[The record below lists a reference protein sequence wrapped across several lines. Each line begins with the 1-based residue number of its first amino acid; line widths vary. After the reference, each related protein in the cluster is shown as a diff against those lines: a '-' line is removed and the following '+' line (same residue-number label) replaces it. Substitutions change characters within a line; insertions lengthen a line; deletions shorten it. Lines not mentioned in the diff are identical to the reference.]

1 MRNEKLRDM
10 TYIAAYAAIYVVLWW
25 LGKFIPFLQM
35 PQGGSIE
42 LQLIAI
48 FISSYH
54 LGWKKGIG
62 VAMLCWL
69 ITFILGSGRW
79 YLNPMQYALDYF
91 IPLLVVGLASLY
103 FKNDKKYM
111 IGVIIGMVLKFM
123 SNVLSGVYFWPPEDG
138 PAGSLAAWIY
148 SLSYNSGYNLVTLIV
163 CVILVPLLINR
174 LKKVNIE
181 FLY

>member
-1 MRNEKLRDM
+1 MRHDKLRDM

-25 LGKFIPFLQM
+25 VGKFIPFLQM

-42 LQLIAI
+42 LELIAI
-48 FISSYH
+48 FIASYH

-174 LKKVNIE
+174 LKKVNVE

>member
-25 LGKFIPFLQM
+25 VGKFIPFLQM

-103 FKNDKKYM
+103 FKNDKKY
-111 IGVIIGMVLKFM
+111 IVGVVIGMVLKFM
-123 SNVLSGVYFWPPEDG
+123 SNVLSGVYYWPPEDG

-148 SLSYNSGYNLVTLIV
+148 SLSYNSGYNLVTLII